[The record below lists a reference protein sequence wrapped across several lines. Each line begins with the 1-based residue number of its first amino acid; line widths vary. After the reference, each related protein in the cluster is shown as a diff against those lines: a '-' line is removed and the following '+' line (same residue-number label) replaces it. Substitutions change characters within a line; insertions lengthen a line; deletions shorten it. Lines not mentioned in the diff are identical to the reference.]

1 MKPAH
6 SACLAI
12 LIAGLLCPGLPRVH
26 DAAAADPNPCA
37 REIAEFCK
45 NVKPG
50 SSAMI
55 DCLEAYE
62 GMLSD
67 ACKAYE
73 EKMSGK
79 RTEMLEAVRQEK
91 MLRNA
96 CEDDF
101 TRFCE
106 NVDPRG
112 MAACLNEHLRELSTP
127 CRNSV
132 NALKEER

>member
-1 MKPAH
+1 MKPVY

-12 LIAGLLCPGLPRVH
+12 LVTGLLCPGPSRGS
-26 DAAAADPNPCA
+26 DAPVADQNPCA
-37 REIAEFCK
+37 SEIAEFCK

-50 SSAMI
+50 TSTMI
-55 DCLEAYE
+55 DCLETHR

-132 NALKEER
+132 NKLKEER